1 MAAFNI
7 YFSEELQEKGKTG
20 LELIMFKITHS

>member
-7 YFSEELQEKGKTG
+7 YFSGELQEKGKIG
-20 LELIMFKITHS
+20 LELIMLKITH